1 MSDCDDRISEKG
13 NAQDMIRTADV
24 GDRRKQQRRLDA
36 LMETLGAGTALFA
49 MCAIL
54 DVPYAAEFAT
64 DDWDEY
70 ICALEQDEDWN
81 GKGFLDGETDISV
94 IRKDGMTER
103 ERWETVWGTGAEN
116 RRYTDEDYR
125 RLDELFR
132 TYSYRL
138 QRSGGMD
145 VQQEDTLRV
154 CSRMR
159 LEADKAVA
167 LGTKDGIDIA
177 SKLNKMIQDNLSAEN
192 LRKKDEKP
200 IDDIRIDGIADALQK
215 KYGISASMSR
225 DEVVEICCKWLMEHK
240 YPYTLDAANQML
252 LAIINTTRRNNDEA
266 EMEELP
272 DKYRI
277 KDVYREFAQSPNET
291 EREVYKYLGLT
302 NRGAPK

>member
-1 MSDCDDRISEKG
+1 
-13 NAQDMIRTADV
+13 MIRLAEL
-24 GDRRKQQRRLDA
+24 GDRRKQQRRMDILSN
-36 LMETLGAGTALFA
+36 TLGAGTALFVL
-49 MCAIL
+49 CAAL
-54 DVPYAAEFAT
+54 DVPYAAEYAT

-70 ICALEQDEDWN
+70 LSALEQDGEWD
-81 GKGFLDGETDISV
+81 GKGFLDGETDISIV
-94 IRKDGMTER
+94 RKDGMTER
-103 ERWETVWGTGAEN
+103 ERWETTWGAGSEK
-116 RRYTDEDYR
+116 RPYSDEDYR

-132 TYSYRL
+132 AYSYRL

-145 VQQEDTLRV
+145 AQQEDTLRV
-154 CSRMR
+154 CCRMR
-159 LEADKAVA
+159 LEADKAIA

-177 SKLNKMIQDNLSAEN
+177 AKLNKMIQDNLSAEN

-266 EMEELP
+266 ELEELP

-291 EREVYKYLGLT
+291 EQEVYRYLGLT
-302 NRGAPK
+302 HRGTPK